1 LPGFDENEYMEAA
14 DFESQP
20 FEDLLEQ
27 YRLVRE
33 SSIALYRSMTEEV
46 ASRMGNANGF
56 AVSARAYAWAI
67 AGHEAHHLSII
78 RERYLG

>member
-1 LPGFDENEYMEAA
+1 MEAA
-14 DFESQP
+14 NFESQP

-33 SSIALYRSMTEEV
+33 SSIALYRSMTEDV

>member
-1 LPGFDENEYMEAA
+1 
-14 DFESQP
+14 
-20 FEDLLEQ
+20 
-27 YRLVRE
+27 
-33 SSIALYRSMTEEV
+33 MTEEV

-78 RERYLG
+78 RERYLGN